1 MASRDEYAHWCMR
14 LMEGDDIFI
23 NDMMAALYEDGYI
36 DENEEWIGDDEEDE

>member
-14 LMEGDDIFI
+14 LMEGDDVFI

-36 DENEEWIGDDEEDE
+36 DENDEWIYDEDEDE

>member
-14 LMEGDDIFI
+14 LMEGDDVFI

-36 DENEEWIGDDEEDE
+36 DEDSEWIYDDEEDE